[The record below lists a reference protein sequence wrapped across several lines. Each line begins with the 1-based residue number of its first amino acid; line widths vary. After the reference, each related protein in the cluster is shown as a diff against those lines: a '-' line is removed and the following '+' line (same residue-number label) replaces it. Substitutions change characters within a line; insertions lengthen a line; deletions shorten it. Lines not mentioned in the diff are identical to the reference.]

1 MDSAEN
7 KNNHND
13 LYNPRF
19 EKIGYIQVYTG
30 NGKGK
35 TTASLGL
42 TMRAIGRGWKVLIV
56 MFTKGGE
63 HYGELLSFRELSP
76 EIKKRL
82 TIEQAGLDRI
92 VYSNNLEKED
102 REAVKKG
109 WELAKKAAK
118 SGEYDLIILDEA
130 NIAIELELI
139 RLEEMIDFLKNKP
152 QYLEIVLTG
161 RHAHPEIIKVAH
173 LVSEIQPLK
182 HYWDVGV
189 TARQGIEY

>member
-1 MDSAEN
+1 MDFEEN
-7 KNNHND
+7 KNND

-42 TMRAIGRGWKVLIV
+42 TMRALGRGWKVLIV

-63 HYGELLSFRELSP
+63 HYGELHSFRELSR
-76 EIKKRL
+76 EIKNLL

-92 VYSNNLEKED
+92 VFSNNLTEED
-102 REAVKKG
+102 RNAVRKG
-109 WELAKKAAK
+109 WELVKQAA
-118 SGEYDLIILDEA
+118 GEYDLIILDEA
-130 NIAIELELI
+130 NVAIELGLI
-139 RLEEMIDFLKNKP
+139 KLEEMVDFLKNKP

-161 RHAHPEIIKVAH
+161 RHAHPEIIKLAH
-173 LVSEIQPLK
+173 LVSEILPRK
-182 HYWDVGV
+182 HYWNIGV
-189 TARQGIEY
+189 KAREGIEY